1 MKVIQSF
8 LYVPNKI
15 RFYGYERAHREK
27 GEVIPSLSVRS
38 VFCQKR
44 GVQSISGIHRYEL
57 QKERK
62 SARKNPPQKTI
73 LQTLSD
79 SPGKNCRKEEGNLNN
94 QEESGLLFLY
104 GIIRIRYDRKYRRGG
119 RC

>member
-1 MKVIQSF
+1 MSERTGRRVK
-8 LYVPNKI
+8 LYLLYLCALFFAK
-15 RFYGYERAHREK
+15 K
-27 GEVIPSLSVRS
+27 G
-38 VFCQKR
+38 

-79 SPGKNCRKEEGNLNN
+79 SPGKNCRKEEGNWNN